1 MKDNLENDDVKP
13 YFGRYVGDPSK
24 EQLST
29 FFQLDDFDKSII
41 ESLKSK
47 STRLGFAIQL
57 GTLRFLGAFISD
69 PVKHVPFSVVTCIA
83 NQLNIPSKEFELYT
97 RKQTVKKHA
106 RMIRDI
112 YSYRLFTDEDTRKY
126 LTRFLYKCIHE
137 KIILPG
143 YTTFFR
149 FVRSVLERATQ
160 HLEEKLASIPSET
173 DIQQLEQLLDTS
185 IHSESGLFHLEE
197 LKQPL
202 TESTQKEIIRGF
214 QRLKTFQRFPVDS
227 WSLTAIPQ
235 GKLAHYAEYV
245 AQAKSQNIKR
255 MSSVK
260 RTAHL
265 VAFIT
270 VYRTIALD
278 EVLLAL
284 DKFYTGLFNLSVAK
298 EKKERLRSI
307 KDLDKSAVTLANVG
321 DILLDPSIQDQELRN
336 HIYRFVT
343 KEAIESAVLT
353 VNDLTRNKAHP
364 IAIDT
369 LLENYSKF
377 KKFIKRILDF
387 IPFEGN
393 RYGEKTMAIWSVI
406 REKYP
411 KK

>member
-1 MKDNLENDDVKP
+1 M
-13 YFGRYVGDPSK
+13 
-24 EQLST
+24 
-29 FFQLDDFDKSII
+29 
-41 ESLKSK
+41 
-47 STRLGFAIQL
+47 
-57 GTLRFLGAFISD
+57 
-69 PVKHVPFSVVTCIA
+69 VTYIA

-106 RMIRDI
+106 RMIRDV
-112 YSYRLFTDEDTRKY
+112 YSYRLFTDGDTQKY
-126 LTRFLYKCIHE
+126 LTRFLYDASLLSTESKSILSDKLLAKCIHE
-137 KIILPG
+137 KIILPR

-173 DIQQLEQLLDTS
+173 DIQQLEQLLGTS
-185 IHSESGLFHLEE
+185 IHSDSGLFHLEE

-202 TESTQKEIIRGF
+202 TESTQKEIIRG
-214 QRLKTFQRFPVDS
+214 FQRFPVDS

-284 DKFYTGLFNLSVAK
+284 DKFYTGVFNLSVAK
-298 EKKERLRSI
+298 EKRERLRSI
-307 KDLDKSAVTLANVG
+307 KNLDKSAVTLANVG
-321 DILLDPSIQDQELRN
+321 DILLDPSIQDQELHN
-336 HIYRFVT
+336 HIYSFVT

-411 KK
+411 KKNNKARLSKTTKQVFQESGRILLSNTQNLLTKRLLY